1 VDSTL
6 TYIGKRIPRKDGP
19 EKVTGRAIYTVDIQ
33 LPGMLVGRIL
43 RSPHPHARILNI
55 DISQAMNLKGVK
67 AVITAQDTI
76 GKKHG
81 FVETPRYPP
90 DQYPLAT
97 DRVRFVG
104 EEIAAVAATDPYV
117 AEEAL
122 SLIQVDYEPLPA
134 VFDPEEAM
142 QSGAP
147 EIHPSHPKVTEPLMN
162 IAGKTES
169 GWGDVERG
177 FAQSDHV
184 RQDRFES
191 HLRTHGY
198 LEPQATVASF
208 EPGGKLNVWTSSQ
221 GPFIKRAKLA
231 GTLGLPFST
240 VRVQKAYVGG
250 AFGGKVDLF
259 SHEFCASLLS
269 MKAGRPVKIVASRE
283 EIFTAYRHGQPLIIE
298 IKTGVKKDGTLVAQ
312 RARVINNCGAYRG
325 SGVVVIFLAWGFIMI
340 PYRLPNLAYEGYA
353 VYTNNPIRAPQR
365 GHGAPQV
372 RFAVESQLDMIA
384 EELGIDPVE
393 IRLRNA
399 RHPGE
404 QLPNG
409 DNVHNCGLIECI
421 QRAAEHTEFR
431 KRYGLGRSTPRSRGR
446 IRRGIGIGV
455 SSYFSGSLIYPNSS
469 SVVVK
474 MNDDGTVTLLT
485 GALDIGQG
493 AETILCQ
500 IVAEELKIPLE
511 EIQVIAADTET
522 TPVDIGS
529 WISGNAY
536 VSGNAARMAATEVR
550 RKLLDI
556 AAGEMEAKVEDLRVA
571 DKSIYV
577 ASSPDQRLP
586 YRQLVATSIQ
596 KRRGDPIIGEGHWR
610 AMRDEPFHPSLAT
623 TKGRWSENY
632 AFDAQVAEV
641 EVDIETGQVRLVRAV
656 TAHDCGFPINPLLVE
671 GQIDG
676 QVSMAL
682 GHALMEEVL
691 MKEGQTLNPNW
702 LEYRMPTIHNV
713 ALSEHI
719 HVITEQYKMDRVYG
733 TKEGGKD
740 PTSAILDVAMSEHV
754 DVRPKHIEL
763 SPPYRTKEAG
773 EGLVSAI
780 LAAIAN
786 AIYDAVGVRLNTTPF
801 TPEKILRGLGKIR

>member
-1 VDSTL
+1 MSTL
-6 TYIGKRIPRKDGP
+6 GKKPPKLSYVGQRIPRKDGP
-19 EKVTGRAIYTVDIQ
+19 QKVSGRAIYTGDIQ

-43 RSPHPHARILNI
+43 RSPLPHAKILNI
-55 DISQAMNLKGVK
+55 DTSRAERLSGVKGVIS
-67 AVITAQDTI
+67 ARDTAGI
-76 GKKHG
+76 KHG

-97 DRVRFVG
+97 DRVRFLG
-104 EEIAAVAATDPYV
+104 EEIAAVAATDHYI

-122 SLIQVDYEPLPA
+122 SLIQVDYEPLAA

-142 QSGAP
+142 QPGAP
-147 EIHPSHPKVTEPLMN
+147 EIHASHPKVKEPLIN
-162 IAGKTES
+162 IAGKTQSE
-169 GWGDVERG
+169 WGDVEVG
-177 FAQSDHV
+177 FSESDYV

-198 LEPQATVASF
+198 LEPQITLASF
-208 EPGGKLNVWTSSQ
+208 EPVGKLNVWTSSM

-231 GTLGLPFST
+231 RTLDLPYSA

-259 SHEFCASLLS
+259 SHEFCAALLS
-269 MKAGRPVKIVASRE
+269 MKTGRPVKIEASRE
-283 EIFTAYRHGQPLIIE
+283 EIFTAYRHGQPLIVE
-298 IKTGVKKDGTLVAQ
+298 VKTGVKKDGTLVAQ
-312 RARVINNCGAYRG
+312 QFRVINNCGAYRG

-340 PYRLPNLAYEGYA
+340 PYRLPHLKYEGYS
-353 VYTNNPIRAPQR
+353 VFTNNPLRAPQR

-372 RFAVESQLDMIA
+372 RFAVESQLDIIA
-384 EELGIDPVE
+384 EELGLDPIE
-393 IRLRNA
+393 IRMKNA
-399 RHPGE
+399 RKPGE

-409 DNVHNCGLIECI
+409 DNVHNCGLRECI
-421 QRAAEHTEFR
+421 EQAAEHTGFQKKYSR
-431 KRYGLGRSTPRSRGR
+431 PRSASSSNGS

-455 SSYFSGSLIYPNSS
+455 SSYMSGTLIYPNSS

-474 MNDDGTVTLLT
+474 MNDDGSVTLLT

-500 IVAEELKIPLE
+500 IVAEELKIPIE

-536 VSGNAARMAATEVR
+536 VTGNATRVASGAVR
-550 RKLLDI
+550 KKLLDV
-556 AAGEMEAKVEDLRVA
+556 AAEEMEANVKDLVIK
-571 DKSIYV
+571 DKSVFV
-577 ASSPDQRLP
+577 AGSPERKLSYQ
-586 YRQLVATSIQ
+586 QLVIASIQ
-596 KRRGDPIIGEGHWR
+596 KHRGDPIIGQGHWR
-610 AMRDEPFHPSLAT
+610 TMRDEPFHPSLAT
-623 TKGRWSENY
+623 TKGRWTENY

-641 EVDIETGQVRLVRAV
+641 EVDIETGQIRLIRAL

-671 GQIDG
+671 GQVDG

-691 MKEGQTLNPNW
+691 MQEGRTINPSW
-702 LEYRMPTIHNV
+702 LEYRMPTIHEV
-713 ALSEHI
+713 AVSEHI
-719 HVITEQYKMDRVYG
+719 DVITEQYKID
-733 TKEGGKD
+733 E
-740 PTSAILDVAMSEHV
+740 
-754 DVRPKHIEL
+754 
-763 SPPYRTKEAG
+763 PYRTKEVG
-773 EGLVSAI
+773 EGLVSGI

-786 AIYDAVGVRLNTTPF
+786 AIYDAVGVRLHSTPF
-801 TPEKILRGLGKIR
+801 TPEKILRGLGKIK